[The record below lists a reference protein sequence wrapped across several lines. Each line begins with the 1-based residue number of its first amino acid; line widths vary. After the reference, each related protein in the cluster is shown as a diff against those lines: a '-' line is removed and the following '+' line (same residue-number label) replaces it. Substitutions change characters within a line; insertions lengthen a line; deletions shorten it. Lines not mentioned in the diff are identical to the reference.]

1 MQKTWANPRN
11 FEVFYRDSETS
22 NIIHDEAARFVEKF
36 CDKPLA
42 SVESF
47 TRTNRDEENTRKCFE
62 ERETNQFAC
71 EERKTNKEEL
81 SSDEWSKIKPT
92 YTYFRY

>member
-47 TRTNRDEENTRKCFE
+47 TRTNRDEEKTRKCFE
-62 ERETNQFAC
+62 ERE
-71 EERKTNKEEL
+71 TNKEEL